1 MATAPPWDAK
11 AYVIAAARDC
21 ATRDALGFRSA
32 AKSRTLGSFGTTA
45 SSFFVKGTPP
55 SVFATATGSESPT
68 GTLLPELVSPVSVIA
83 AVSFPFLSSHDTSA
97 VFSKQ
102 YTTCSETP
110 DVASA
115 VACLPSAK
123 SVSVS
128 GSGRPETP
136 AATETM
142 ARGLGG
148 RRKGRHEKRSAKYP
162 LLPADEKIAPPSL
175 ALWAVPGWK
184 LRAL

>member
-11 AYVIAAARDC
+11 AYVIAAARDF

-83 AVSFPFLSSHDTSA
+83 AVSFPFLPSHDTSA

-115 VACLPSAK
+115 VVCLPSAK

-136 AATETM
+136 AATETHG
-142 ARGLGG
+142 ARTRWTTEGETRKAEREVPPPPG
-148 RRKGRHEKRSAKYP
+148 R
-162 LLPADEKIAPPSL
+162 
-175 ALWAVPGWK
+175 
-184 LRAL
+184 